1 MPQHKTSSLVL
12 ALFLGTASAISIE
25 RNNFDR
31 NVNNDRN
38 GRRDIA
44 ETHIDPWVF
53 DKVDPNVEWAPLM
66 PRKDAPKRS
75 TYTPPLDA
83 RKPGMKSTPD
93 QPVNEL
99 FQKYPFQSVAQ
110 YSPKFDGNGDYS
122 PVFVE
127 DFVDSKKFD
136 NGVGGGIDQD
146 THPYPRRDTAYD
158 KNGGANKFGPAVLAQ
173 ASDYSDKFKGNGQ
186 YSPVYVEDFTDSKKF
201 DDGVGGGIDQD
212 THPYPRRDSAYD
224 TNGGANKF
232 GPAVLA
238 QGRHHRKHHKPSD
251 FDREQNFRNLHQA
264 RSEPFGRHSKEWHEI
279 EGQYKMYDYY
289 DKHDFRTDTPYL
301 YNGGKAGWGPS
312 ELSGL
317 LQRQSRRSE
326 FDNI

>member
-1 MPQHKTSSLVL
+1 MPQHKTSSFVL
-12 ALFLGTASAISIE
+12 ALFMGTSSAISIE
-25 RNNFDR
+25 RHNFDR
-31 NVNNDRN
+31 NVNNDRH

-75 TYTPPLDA
+75 TYTPPLEP

-127 DFVDSKKFD
+127 DFIDSKKFD

-186 YSPVYVEDFTDSKKF
+186 YSPVFVEDFTDSKKF
-201 DDGVGGGIDQD
+201 DEGVGGGIDQD
-212 THPYPRRDSAYD
+212 NHPYPRRDTAYD

-251 FDREQNFRNLHQA
+251 F
-264 RSEPFGRHSKEWHEI
+264 EPWERKTN
-279 EGQYKMYDYY
+279 Y
-289 DKHDFRTDTPYL
+289 
-301 YNGGKAGWGPS
+301 
-312 ELSGL
+312 
-317 LQRQSRRSE
+317 
-326 FDNI
+326 